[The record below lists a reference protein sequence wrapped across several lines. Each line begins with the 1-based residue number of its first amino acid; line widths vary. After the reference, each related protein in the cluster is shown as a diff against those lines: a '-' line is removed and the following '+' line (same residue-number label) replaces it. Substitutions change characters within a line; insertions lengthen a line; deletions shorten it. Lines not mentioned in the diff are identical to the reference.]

1 MQKRTWLLILCL
13 MMTYRQNLCF
23 FLIEDFC
30 TDTSSSNIV
39 YEINKISRW
48 TPKRYQQWT
57 TFASESH
64 IINVFFKIV
73 IIHHCSYSSVKDKGV
88 VHLYINKWIEVTF
101 CLPHKVHSKSSAA
114 LSVKVNVS
122 VYTTY
127 GMCICHNDW
136 HWWKAF

>member
-1 MQKRTWLLILCL
+1 MKLIKFQGEHLKDINNEPLLQVKVISL
-13 MMTYRQNLCF
+13 MSF
-23 FLIEDFC
+23 F
-30 TDTSSSNIV
+30 
-39 YEINKISRW
+39 
-48 TPKRYQQWT
+48 
-57 TFASESH
+57 
-64 IINVFFKIV
+64 V

-127 GMCICHNDW
+127 GMCICHND
-136 HWWKAF
+136 